1 MVEEKIV
8 GFVAAYFFE
17 AILPIQTTVVSLPN
31 LPQVVLYHLEYL
43 RHKNSRVG
51 DTVLGPEMLPHSEE
65 SSCLLHQHSWG
76 RIVFPQEQQISV
88 KRQRMNLL
96 CVHICAL
103 LCLHLLSLGT
113 GHQGMRRFGRSDNQ
127 AKLTGLMKRALQTYY
142 GWI

>member
-8 GFVAAYFFE
+8 DFVAAYFFE

-51 DTVLGPEMLPHSEE
+51 DTVLGCEMLPRSEE

-76 RIVFPQEQQISV
+76 QIEFSQEQQISV

-96 CVHICAL
+96 CEHICAL
-103 LCLHLLSLGT
+103 LCLHLLSLGK
-113 GHQGMRRFGRSDNQ
+113 GPRGMR
-127 AKLTGLMKRALQTYY
+127 
-142 GWI
+142 